1 MFSHKI
7 GEKGI
12 NLSGGQKQRVNIAR
26 ALYYDADVVILDDPL
41 SAGELYFVLR
51 LFYVLRLLLVDAH
64 VGKAL
69 FTDAIVGGLK
79 ARGKTVILVT
89 HALHFLSQC
98 DYIYT
103 ISNGRIAEQGTY
115 DTLINLDGEF
125 SRLAKE
131 FGGEQKQEDEEEAIE
146 EEDEVDTKAK
156 QKAAAVDKAKLKAK
170 IDLDKVAGKG
180 RLEGRLMVKEQR
192 TTGAVSW
199 QGRVFRVKMC

>member
-1 MFSHKI
+1 MF
-7 GEKGI
+7 
-12 NLSGGQKQRVNIAR
+12 
-26 ALYYDADVVILDDPL
+26 
-41 SAGELYFVLR
+41 
-51 LFYVLRLLLVDAH
+51 LVDAH

-103 ISNGRIAEQGTY
+103 ISNGQIAEQGTY

-199 QGRVFRVKMC
+199 QGRVFRVKINLVFMANAFQVYGAYLKAGKGWITLPFVLATMIVMQVSSVLNSYTLVWWEGK